1 MKKFLALALS
11 FALTLP
17 WPPAAAIPVMLLLL
31 RLVPL
36 ILKTAFRFPMHIWG
50 LKAPW

>member
-17 WPPAAAIPVMLLLL
+17 PPAAAIPVMLLLL

>member
-17 WPPAAAIPVMLLLL
+17 LARPAAAIPVMLLLSVWFL
-31 RLVPL
+31 
-36 ILKTAFRFPMHIWG
+36 
-50 LKAPW
+50 